1 MSHGGALMARGDPV
15 TSEANVHDRGGN
27 MSKRYA
33 GLLLAIGLIITGCSS
48 GAGTPA
54 SVAPAASA
62 PSAAA
67 PSAEASGGASS
78 SAAGKVKIG
87 FITKFPVDF
96 YDIMVDSAKQ
106 WASQHPDVETV
117 FAQGKSGTDDEG
129 EIAAIESMVTQG
141 VNAIAITPTSPN
153 VQSALDKAVQAGI
166 KVVLVDN
173 DIPDWS
179 GKSSVV
185 ATDNLAGGKL
195 AGTWLKEHLPAG
207 AKLAVLKGRLG
218 APSLEDR
225 VTGML
230 DTLGDAA
237 TVVGGSPATD
247 CDQTKG
253 LDAATDLLTANP
265 DLTALYAACGP
276 PATGAL
282 KAISN
287 AGIAPGK
294 ITVVGFD
301 ASGDEVKA
309 ILAGEQAASVAQFPS
324 KMGSLGI
331 ETAYKAAKGE
341 SVEANV
347 DTGTEIVTKD
357 NAADFQ

>member
-1 MSHGGALMARGDPV
+1 MLQR
-15 TSEANVHDRGGN
+15 T
-27 MSKRYA
+27 A
-33 GLLLAIGLIITGCSS
+33 GLLIAIGLIVGACSS
-48 GAGTPA
+48 GGSST
-54 SVAPAASA
+54 A
-62 PSAAA
+62 PSAAVPSATA
-67 PSAEASGGASS
+67 PSAESP
-78 SAAGKVKIG
+78 SAASGKVKIG

-96 YDIMVDSAKQ
+96 YDIMVDAAKS
-106 WASQHPDVETV
+106 WVADHPDVEAV

-129 EIAAIESMVTQG
+129 EIAAIESMITQG

-153 VQSALDKAVQAGI
+153 VQAALDKATAAGI
-166 KVVLVDN
+166 KVVLIDN
-173 DIPDWS
+173 DIPDWT
-179 GKSSVV
+179 GKTSVV

-195 AGTWLKEHLPAG
+195 AGTWLKDHLPAG

-218 APSLEDR
+218 NPSLEDR

-237 TVVGGSPATD
+237 TIVGGSPATD

-253 LDAATDLLTANP
+253 LDAAADLLTANP
-265 DLTALYAACGP
+265 DLTAIYAACGP

-282 KAISN
+282 TAIKN

-309 ILAGEQAASVAQFPS
+309 IIAGEQAASVAQFPA

-341 SVEANV
+341 SVPANV
-347 DTGTEIVTKD
+347 DTGTEMVTKD
-357 NAADFQ
+357 NAASFQ